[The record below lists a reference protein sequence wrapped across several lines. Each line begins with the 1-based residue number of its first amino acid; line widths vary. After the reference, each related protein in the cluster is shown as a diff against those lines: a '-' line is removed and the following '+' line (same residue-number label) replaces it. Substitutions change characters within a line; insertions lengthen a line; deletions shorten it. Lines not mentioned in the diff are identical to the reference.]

1 MAGMNQQTDLAELV
15 LSERDR
21 VSDVWLRLRERL
33 LARLDLLRRQNDLD
47 LTPEKTALLRGRIAE
62 LKNLLAAGESQDGH
76 E

>member
-1 MAGMNQQTDLAELV
+1 MSQQPDLTDLT

-21 VSDVWLRLRERL
+21 ISDVWLRLRERL
-33 LARLDLLRRQNDLD
+33 LARLDLLRRQNDHEM
-47 LTPEKTALLRGRIAE
+47 TPEKTAQLRGRIAE